1 MNCSTSRLN
10 KEHAASDATDNILR
24 EGREKSMNKAINVQ
38 RSKVDD
44 LYFFPLEGLLPAGQA
59 LSVNTTNLII
69 SLVSTHS
76 VNGNN
81 PILLQQLLTE
91 TDMRLLLLLLESPYF
106 CPQELLR
113 ASLFCSYSGLLAGLF
128 SSETA
133 VKAEWQTAIEK
144 QRLLLR
150 RAHEQGTWKK
160 DLKPL
165 YNALSRLRSKLHP
178 FSLHIAICASSS
190 AYALLPLPQPQRQAS
205 SNSNSTLLFLRKA

>member
-10 KEHAASDATDNILR
+10 KAHAASEAVDYFLR
-24 EGREKSMNKAINVQ
+24 KGREKSMDKAIKVQ
-38 RSKVDD
+38 RSRVDD

-69 SLVSTHS
+69 SLVSTNS

-81 PILLQQLLTE
+81 PILLQQSLTE
-91 TDMRLLLLLLESPYF
+91 TDMRLLILLLESPYF

-113 ASLFCSYSGLLAGLF
+113 ASLFCSYSGLLTGLF

-133 VKAEWQTAIEK
+133 ARAEWQTTIEE

-150 RAHEQGTWKK
+150 RAQELGTWKK
-160 DLKPL
+160 ELKPL
-165 YNALSRLRSKLHP
+165 YNALSRLRSKLRP
-178 FSLHIAICASSS
+178 FGLQVANCASSS

-205 SNSNSTLLFLRKA
+205 SSCNSTLLFLRKA

>member
-10 KEHAASDATDNILR
+10 NELAASDATNNILR
-24 EGREKSMNKAINVQ
+24 EGREQSMNKAINVQ
-38 RSKVDD
+38 GSRVDD

-59 LSVNTTNLII
+59 LSVNTTNMII

-91 TDMRLLLLLLESPYF
+91 TDMRLLLLLLESPFF

-133 VKAEWQTAIEK
+133 VKAEWQITIEK
-144 QRLLLR
+144 QRQLLR

-165 YNALSRLRSKLHP
+165 YNALSRLRCKLHP

>member
-24 EGREKSMNKAINVQ
+24 EGREQSMKKAINVQ

-44 LYFFPLEGLLPAGQA
+44 LYFFLLEGLLPAGQA

-69 SLVSTHS
+69 SLVSTNS

-81 PILLQQLLTE
+81 PILLQQSLTE
-91 TDMRLLLLLLESPYF
+91 TDIRLLLLLLQSPYF

-113 ASLFCSYSGLLAGLF
+113 AGLFCSYSGLLAGLF

-133 VKAEWQTAIEK
+133 AGAEWQTTIEE

-150 RAHEQGTWKK
+150 RAQERGTWKK
-160 DLKPL
+160 ELKPL
-165 YNALSRLRSKLHP
+165 YNALSKLRSKLRP
-178 FSLHIAICASSS
+178 FGLQVANCASSS
-190 AYALLPLPQPQRQAS
+190 AYALLPLPQLQRQAS
-205 SNSNSTLLFLRKA
+205 SSCNSNLLFLRKA

>member
-205 SNSNSTLLFLRKA
+205 SNSTLLFLRKA